1 VDVLAPQI
9 AVYRVFDVA
18 DAIDLSA
25 LAGPRPSLLRPRGG
39 AVIFERPPLT
49 LDRGPRAA
57 GGRYGLLTAR
67 LYDFG
72 VAALSW
78 RVSFKER
85 LSWEELVAEA
95 LALPRDL
102 TLDAFFLNELQSL
115 RNQFHGALVRPAEER
130 RWEEFTVVHLRGTD
144 PARPAA
150 DLLAEPG
157 TAQLLL
163 GERQRFAPEVRRDL
177 ERFAF
182 SYTLE
187 DLAVL
192 AFDCVLVVDPQ
203 DIWDVADLVEFAHAE
218 LVELSYYDRIL
229 ARELQRVP
237 DVLRHRPHLSFRSY
251 EKLRRRLMELHTEI
265 TDMHNRLRGALKV
278 TEDLFYA
285 RIHRAAMELYGV
297 RELDDLVEERLGVLS
312 ETYTMISEEVRYF
325 RSELL
330 EVGVFIL
337 ILIEVLRAL

>member
-1 VDVLAPQI
+1 MDVLAPQI

-18 DAIDLSA
+18 DAIELSA

-39 AVIFERPPLT
+39 AVLFERPPLT
-49 LDRGPRAA
+49 LDRGPRAV

-72 VAALSW
+72 IAALSL
-78 RVSFKER
+78 RVSFRER
-85 LSWEELVAEA
+85 LAWEDLVAEA
-95 LALPRDL
+95 LGLPHEPG
-102 TLDAFFLNELQSL
+102 LDAFFLNELQSL
-115 RNQFHGALVRPAEER
+115 KNHCSAALVRPAEDR

-144 PARPAA
+144 PPRPAA
-150 DLLAEPG
+150 ELLAEPG
-157 TAQLLL
+157 AAQLLL

-182 SYTLE
+182 SYTPE

-192 AFDCVLVVDPQ
+192 AFDCALVVDPQ

-218 LVELSYYDRIL
+218 LVELGYYDRIL
-229 ARELQRVP
+229 ARELQGVP
-237 DVLRHRPHLSFRSY
+237 GALRQRPRLWFRRY
-251 EKLRRRLMELHTEI
+251 EKLRRRLMELHAEI
-265 TDMHNRLRGALKV
+265 VDMHSRLRGALKV

-297 RELDDLVEERLGVLS
+297 RELDALVEERLRVLS

-325 RSELL
+325 RSEVL
-330 EVGVFIL
+330 EIGIFIL